1 MNERGGLPHLTCFT
15 WCLSMAWYVW
25 KSGSVDN
32 VKATCNGGDHEE
44 RPWAQARNQVYV
56 ASRARRDVGGARG
69 DWETSDGVVCTSTA
83 VSRAD
88 LTCQLTAA
96 WAGSSGSRQEGFQA
110 SCNDPD
116 ASWTLT
122 SGYEVYMR
130 CWYDYLVCRG
140 STDAFA
146 RRILEGLKDE
156 AIL

>member
-1 MNERGGLPHLTCFT
+1 MREWGEVLHMTCRVWRFNMT
-15 WCLSMAWYVW
+15 WHVCE
-25 KSGSVDN
+25 SGRVDN

-110 SCNDPD
+110 SCRDPD
-116 ASWTLT
+116 ASWTLR
-122 SGYEVYMR
+122 SSYQVCMR
-130 CWYDYLVCRG
+130 CTWGYLMCLG
-140 STDAFA
+140 STGALA
-146 RRILEGLKDE
+146 WRIW
-156 AIL
+156 